1 MKKLLISTFILLFIV
16 SNGFSQNQNK
26 YKKLQN
32 EKGIVFYYKYSHSN
46 FLNKKSPLRL
56 ILKIENTN
64 PYPVKV
70 TFVVDYYW
78 KAMISSN
85 SEKPKTCFIKANKTI
100 KGRLHKLHF
109 SPFDF
114 TNEQIL
120 SDDFFVELSGIEI
133 TKVDAGKKS
142 EEKIKQQE
150 IEKK

>member
-1 MKKLLISTFILLFIV
+1 MKKLLISTFILLVVV
-16 SNGFSQNQNK
+16 SNSFSQNQNK

-32 EKGIVFYYKYSHSN
+32 DKGLVFYYKYSHSN

-78 KAMISSN
+78 KAMISAN
-85 SEKPKTCFIKANKTI
+85 SEKPRTCFIKANKTI
-100 KGRLHKLHF
+100 KGRMHKLHF

-120 SDDFFVELSGIEI
+120 SDNFFVELSGIEI
-133 TKVDAGKKS
+133 IKVDDCEKS
-142 EEKIKQQE
+142 EAK
-150 IEKK
+150 IEKN